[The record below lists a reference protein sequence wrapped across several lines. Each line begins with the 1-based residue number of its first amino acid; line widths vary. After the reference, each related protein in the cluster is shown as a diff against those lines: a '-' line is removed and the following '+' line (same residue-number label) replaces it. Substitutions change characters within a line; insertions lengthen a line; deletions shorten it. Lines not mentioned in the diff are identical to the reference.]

1 MAMARCWHIIRLPML
16 DRICNSE
23 IMETIINK
31 PDTGRQKM
39 RRAFGIILVLLGIL
53 MLTRVIE

>member
-1 MAMARCWHIIRLPML
+1 MAMASCWRTIRLPMP
-16 DRICNSE
+16 DRICSAE

-53 MLTRVIE
+53 MVTRVIE